1 MALGIGMKLYTIQTA
16 GHDIT
21 VEHEPLFDYI
31 DDRGAF
37 YDMAQYLKWSYWIWT
52 FEDLRDFDNDY
63 NK

>member
-1 MALGIGMKLYTIQTA
+1 MKLYAIQTA

-37 YDMAQYLKWSYWIWT
+37 YDMAISSGLTGYGPLKT
-52 FEDLRDFDNDY
+52 
-63 NK
+63 